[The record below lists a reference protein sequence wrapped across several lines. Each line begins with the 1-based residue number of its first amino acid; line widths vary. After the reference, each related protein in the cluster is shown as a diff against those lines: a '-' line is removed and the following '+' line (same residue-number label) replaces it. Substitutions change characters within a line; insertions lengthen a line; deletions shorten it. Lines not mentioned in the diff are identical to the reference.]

1 MSLRSARKTFGGAFT
16 VALLSCFLSSALAKD
31 GGHAPA
37 EQLTRE
43 TRRAVPAGRFSAAVL
58 RTDSAGAAF
67 GPAAKVG
74 PELLGKGSRHRADRW
89 LARDKAAH
97 FAASAFLSAFGYY
110 VARREREW
118 RNRPSQRFGFAFGFA
133 FGIAKEVR
141 DAFTPRGTASWKDLV
156 ADAFGCAVATALV
169 AVPDGVVFGGEP

>member
-1 MSLRSARKTFGGAFT
+1 VALAVVVAALVVAGEPVLARGGKPEARAQRKTDELRV
-16 VALLSCFLSSALAKD
+16 VASAPFSASALTARAGKASVLD
-31 GGHAPA
+31 GPGKHLLPQR
-37 EQLTRE
+37 ERLT
-43 TRRAVPAGRFSAAVL
+43 
-58 RTDSAGAAF
+58 
-67 GPAAKVG
+67 
-74 PELLGKGSRHRADRW
+74 DRW

-118 RNRPSQRFGFAFGFA
+118 RNRPSQQFGLVFGFA

-141 DAFTPRGTASWKDLV
+141 DARCPRGTASWKDLA
-156 ADAFGCAVATALV
+156 ADLLGCVVGTALV